1 MRVDE
6 LRPLPIFAGVSDER
20 LAELLAVGRT
30 MEIEPGTELF
40 HEGAPADHWW
50 VLVDGAVDLF
60 RTVGSEETRV
70 GRMDAPGRW
79 AGGFRAWDE
88 SGVYLASGRGV
99 QFGRLL
105 QVPADDLRGL
115 MERWLPLAVHLIRG
129 VFGTAR
135 SIESTV
141 RQRESLVTLGTL
153 AAGLAHELNNPA
165 SAAVRTVDT
174 MAETCDSLLASLGGL
189 AHGAITAEQFLQ
201 LDELRR
207 QATGRPPAR
216 KGLALSDAEDELVDW
231 LDDHGIPE
239 AYDLAG
245 TLAAAS
251 VDVAWCDRAAELLE
265 GAALRPGLEW
275 VAGTLSMGMVLGEL
289 REATGRVSELVNAVR
304 SYTQMDR
311 ATLAPVDVVEGLEST
326 LVMLHHKTGAGVE
339 VVRDYADDLPRI
351 EAHAGELNQVWT
363 NLIDNAVDAMDGSGR
378 LRITVRADDD
388 AVVVEVAD
396 TGPGLTDEVSARAF
410 DAFYTTKD
418 VGKGT
423 GLGLDIARRVIV
435 ERHEGS
441 IELVREGDETVA
453 RIRLPR

>member
-1 MRVDE
+1 MRVEE

-40 HEGAPADHWW
+40 HEGEPADHWW

-60 RTVGSEETRV
+60 RMVGREETRV

-88 SGVYLASGRGV
+88 NGVYLASGRGV
-99 QFGRLL
+99 EFGRLL
-105 QVPADDLRGL
+105 RVPAEELRDL

-165 SAAVRTVDT
+165 AAAVRTVDA
-174 MAETCDSLLASLGGL
+174 MAEACDSMLRSLGGL
-189 AHGAITAEQFLQ
+189 AEGAITAEQFLL
-201 LDELRR
+201 LDALRGEV
-207 QATGRPPAR
+207 TGHPAAR
-216 KGLALSDAEDELVDW
+216 KGLALSDAEDELADW

-239 AYDLAG
+239 GWDLAS
-245 TLAAAS
+245 TLAASS
-251 VDVAWCDRAAELLE
+251 VDVAWCDRAADLLE
-265 GAALRPGLEW
+265 GPSLQAGLDW
-275 VAGTLSMGMVLGEL
+275 VAGTLSMGTLLGEL
-289 REATGRVSELVNAVR
+289 REATGRVSELVGAVR

-311 ATLAPVDVVEGLEST
+311 ATLQPMDVVEGLEST
-326 LVMLHHKTGAGVE
+326 LVMLHHKTGAGVD
-339 VVRDYADDLPRI
+339 VVRDYAADLPRV

-378 LRITVRADDD
+378 LRVTVRAEEA
-388 AVVVEVAD
+388 AVVIEIAD
-396 TGPGLTDEVSARAF
+396 TGPGITDEVAARAF

-441 IELVREGDETVA
+441 IELVREGEETVA
-453 RIRLPR
+453 RVRLPR